1 MTNGYSLTTQKT
13 WAETE
18 GEIRRALSMW
28 GADTYSLTRPGI
40 DANVKKIRPAS
51 NLYQTPEEAA
61 VRLVANWKGGRKL
74 DLTYNQQA
82 RAVDNARVLFLAI
95 DAMRLNE
102 KRGIDKLMREA
113 YLQLPAPDAAHVSR
127 DPFDVLGLQRGAS
140 ADEIEA
146 MYRVKARKAHP
157 DNGGSNAAMAELNEA
172 RERALKE
179 THE

>member
-1 MTNGYSLTTQKT
+1 MTNSYSLTTQKT

-18 GEIRRALSMW
+18 GEIRDALTKW
-28 GADTYSLTRPGI
+28 GCDTYSLSRPGV
-40 DANVKKIRPAS
+40 DADVKQIRAS
-51 NLYQTPEEAA
+51 NLYQTPEQAA
-61 VRLVANWKGGRKL
+61 VRLVANWKSGRKL

-82 RAVDNARVLFLAI
+82 RAVDNARVLYLAI

-113 YLQLPAPDAAHVSR
+113 YLQLSAPEAAHVSR

-146 MYRVKARKAHP
+146 MYRVKAKKAHP
-157 DNGGSNAAMAELNEA
+157 DNGGSNAAMAALNDA

-179 THE
+179 THD